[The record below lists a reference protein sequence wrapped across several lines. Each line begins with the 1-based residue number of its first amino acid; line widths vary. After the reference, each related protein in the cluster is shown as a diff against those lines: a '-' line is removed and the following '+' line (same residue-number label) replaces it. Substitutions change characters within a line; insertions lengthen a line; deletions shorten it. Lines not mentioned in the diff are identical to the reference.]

1 VIIVNSVPPAKAG
14 RNRLIDIVQAVRGT
28 SHMWLAAGYYKVAGD
43 RNKDFLELERGAG
56 MRCSSVPQILPLK
69 REKWNKMTIIPVGLY
84 P

>member
-1 VIIVNSVPPAKAG
+1 LLIVFPSQKPAEIGLLILYREAG
-14 RNRLIDIVQAVRGT
+14 GISRVAG
-28 SHMWLAAGYYKVAGD
+28 SGYYNVVGD